1 MASLLLLIIAIGTL
15 VHLPRTESASKAQCI
30 ADGKRINAM
39 KTGMAWAK
47 PGMSF

>member
-1 MASLLLLIIAIGTL
+1 MVAIWTLLH
-15 VHLPRTESASKAQCI
+15 VPRTESASKAQCI

-47 PGMSF
+47 PGMLS